1 LSRARTLEGLFV
13 HDFDPAAFRAHPTVK
28 TFYKGLV
35 ETQMKEEERA
45 NIRKMSAIVPETD
58 VKEVR
63 AEKSRAVVAVN
74 VVKEDVEPGS
84 P

>member
-1 LSRARTLEGLFV
+1 MKPEVRDEIRRLS
-13 HDFDPAAFRAHPTVK
+13 TV
-28 TFYKGLV
+28 
-35 ETQMKEEERA
+35 
-45 NIRKMSAIVPETD
+45 IPSPD

-84 P
+84 I